1 MKKSSIFLTLFLL
14 ISIFLSGC
22 QTASSSKTEVANN
35 EEQPLAVFT
44 TIFTIEDFTKKIG
57 GNHVQVESVY
67 PAGADAHTFEPTMKK
82 MMEIADADLFI
93 FNGAGLEPFIDKTKD
108 IFTKENVTLVEAS
121 QGVELLQG
129 DDHGHDHGGDEHEH
143 SDEHDHGDENELSD
157 EHDNGDESE
166 LSDEHDHG
174 DESELSDEHDHGD
187 ESELS
192 DEHDHGDE
200 SELSDEH
207 DHGDESELSDE
218 HDHGDESELSDEHD
232 HGDESELSDEH
243 DHGDESELSDEHDH
257 GDENEQ
263 ENSDGHD
270 EHGHH
275 HHDQDPHIWLDP
287 YHAMSMA
294 ENIKNALIDAMPS
307 AKEDFEENYQSL
319 QEELKNLDEELKETI
334 DSSEHPEILVSH
346 ASYGYWEHRYGLK
359 QISISGLNPENEPS
373 QKQLQTIVETVAE
386 HDITYIVY
394 DQTPITKVA
403 DVVKKE
409 TGATPVTLH
418 NLEYITEDDL
428 NNHEDYFSIMEANIQ
443 TLQKI
448 LKP

>member
-207 DHGDESELSDE
+207 DHGDE
-218 HDHGDESELSDEHD
+218 
-232 HGDESELSDEH
+232 
-243 DHGDESELSDEHDH
+243 
-257 GDENEQ
+257 NEQ

-373 QKQLQTIVETVAE
+373 QKQLQTIVKTVAE

>member
-1 MKKSSIFLTLFLL
+1 MKNKAFSIITYEDLDPPTELNIFISKVESTNRNGYYLLYIYSIRKEKITLIFVQLKKGRLCMKKSTIFLTLFLL

-35 EEQPLAVFT
+35 EEQPLTVFT

-157 EHDNGDESE
+157 EHD
-166 LSDEHDHG
+166 HG
-174 DESELSDEHDHGD
+174 DK
-187 ESELS
+187 
-192 DEHDHGDE
+192 

-257 GDENEQ
+257 GDENEL
-263 ENSDGHD
+263 SD
-270 EHGHH
+270 EHDHGDESELSDE
-275 HHDQDPHIWLDP
+275 HDHGDE
-287 YHAMSMA
+287 S
-294 ENIKNALIDAMPS
+294 
-307 AKEDFEENYQSL
+307 
-319 QEELKNLDEELKETI
+319 ELSDEHDHGDESELS
-334 DSSEHPEILVSH
+334 DEHDH
-346 ASYGYWEHRYGLK
+346 GD
-359 QISISGLNPENEPS
+359 ENELS
-373 QKQLQTIVETVAE
+373 DE
-386 HDITYIVY
+386 HDH
-394 DQTPITKVA
+394 
-403 DVVKKE
+403 
-409 TGATPVTLH
+409 G
-418 NLEYITEDDL
+418 
-428 NNHEDYFSIMEANIQ
+428 
-443 TLQKI
+443 
-448 LKP
+448 